1 MSRLYR
7 NVKFIIRKKWKS
19 MNDYPIQHPFP
30 QIYQTASSVF
40 RIAVRDVNSELIISP
55 VQNKRIVKLVKKG
68 LYIKIERYNI
78 SITNHK
84 YNYTTDIPISQYEK
98 LINMFDSKM
107 DIESQREEQIMVN
120 QSEIVIENILKSI
133 LDKK

>member
-30 QIYQTASSVF
+30 KIYQTASSVF

-84 YNYTTDIPISQYEK
+84 YNYTTDIPI
-98 LINMFDSKM
+98 L
-107 DIESQREEQIMVN
+107 
-120 QSEIVIENILKSI
+120 
-133 LDKK
+133 